1 MILLK
6 KIYES
11 IFKKGRNGINK
22 FVPFRRKMSS
32 MKYRNNGMET
42 LSHPTLFH
50 STPLYFVG
58 FKKSKYSLTVGIRIK
73 YNQILFFLH

>member
-32 MKYRNNGMET
+32 MKYGNNGMET
-42 LSHPTLFH
+42 LSPSHFISFH
-50 STPLYFVG
+50 SA
-58 FKKSKYSLTVGIRIK
+58 
-73 YNQILFFLH
+73 LFCWF